1 MHSSI
6 IRHITRRITRHITRC
21 GAITLAA
28 SLAFGFS
35 GLAHAQKVAD
45 IKKSGVLKIGA
56 QVAQVPWGFSDKN
69 GKLTGY
75 DIEFAELLAKDLGVK
90 ADFTPVTVANR
101 TAALLTGQVDVLA
114 AVVTILAD
122 RQKVVLFS
130 RPYSYLDTVLI
141 GKTALPAMKTY
152 AELKGLRI
160 GVPRGS
166 VQDNAVT
173 QVNSGAT
180 IQRFDDDAAA
190 VQALLSGQVDLAG
203 AAATQLGPI
212 AQVAGNGKFDV
223 KLVVSRGYQGAAVR
237 PGEREWV
244 DYINNF
250 IARKS
255 ANGELGALY
264 KKWIGLELS
273 TSLPES
279 GEIATALPTFIAK

>member
-1 MHSSI
+1 M
-6 IRHITRRITRHITRC
+6 IRQLTRRIAIALAIAL
-21 GAITLAA
+21 AIT
-28 SLAFGFS
+28 GF
-35 GLAHAQKVAD
+35 AHAQKVAD

-69 GKLTGY
+69 NKLTGY

-90 ADFTPVTVANR
+90 AEFTPVTVANR
-101 TAALLTGQVDVLA
+101 TAALLTGQVDVLV

-141 GKTALPAMKTY
+141 GKSSLPVMKSY
-152 AELKGLRI
+152 SELKGQRI

-173 QVNSGAT
+173 KVNTGAT

-190 VQALLSGQVDLAG
+190 VQALLTGQVDLAG

-212 AQVAGNGKFDV
+212 AQVAGPGKYDI

-244 DYINNF
+244 NYINDF
-250 IARKS
+250 IARKLAS
-255 ANGELGALY
+255 GELGALY
-264 KKWIGLELS
+264 KKWINQDLGKD
-273 TSLPES
+273 LPTT
-279 GEIATALPTFIAK
+279 GETEAALPNFVAK

>member
-1 MHSSI
+1 MFGKL
-6 IRHITRRITRHITRC
+6 TRRIAIALITAMAMT
-21 GAITLAA
+21 GVAQ
-28 SLAFGFS
+28 
-35 GLAHAQKVAD
+35 AQKVAD

-56 QVAQVPWGFSDKN
+56 QVAQVPWGFSDKS

-75 DIEFAELLAKDLGVK
+75 DIEVAELLAKDLGVK
-90 ADFTPVTVANR
+90 PEFTPVTVANR
-101 TAALLTGQVDVLA
+101 TAALLTGQVDVLM

-141 GKTALPAMKTY
+141 GKTSIPVMKAY

-173 QVNSGAT
+173 KVNTGAT

-190 VQALLSGQVDLAG
+190 VQALLTGQVDLAG

-212 AQVAGNGKFDV
+212 AQVAGTGKYDI
-223 KLVVSRGYQGAAVR
+223 KLVVSRGFQGAAVR
-237 PGEREWV
+237 PGEHEWV
-244 DYINNF
+244 NYINDF
-250 IARKS
+250 IARKTAS
-255 ANGELGALY
+255 GELNALY
-264 KKWIGLELS
+264 KKWIGQDLGKD
-273 TSLPES
+273 LPTT
-279 GEIATALPTFIAK
+279 GETEAALPAFVAK

>member
-1 MHSSI
+1 MLSYP
-6 IRHITRRITRHITRC
+6 TRRTL
-21 GAITLAA
+21 ITL
-28 SLAFGFS
+28 SLALTMA
-35 GLAHAQKVAD
+35 GLAQAQKVAD

-56 QVAQVPWGFSDKN
+56 QVAQVPWGYSDKN

-90 ADFTPVTVANR
+90 PEFTPVTVANR
-101 TAALLTGQVDVLA
+101 TAALLTGQVDALA

-141 GKTALPAMKTY
+141 GKTSLPTMKSY

-166 VQDNAVT
+166 VQDSSVT
-173 QVNSGAT
+173 QAASGAV

-203 AAATQLGPI
+203 AAHTQLGSI
-212 AQVAGNGKFDV
+212 AQIAGAGKYDI
-223 KLVVSRGYQGAAVR
+223 KLVVARGFQGVTVR

-244 DYINNF
+244 DYINDF
-250 IARKS
+250 IGRKIAS
-255 ANGELGALY
+255 GELPALY
-264 KKWIGLELS
+264 KKWIAQDLKELP
-273 TSLPES
+273 TT
-279 GEIATALPTFIAK
+279 GETAAALPAVVAK

>member
-1 MHSSI
+1 MF
-6 IRHITRRITRHITRC
+6 RQFVRRT
-21 GAITLAA
+21 AIALVMAMALT
-28 SLAFGFS
+28 

-56 QVAQVPWGFSDKN
+56 QVAQVPWGFSDKG

-75 DIEFAELLAKDLGVK
+75 DIEVAELLAKDLGVK
-90 ADFTPVTVANR
+90 PEFTPVTVANR
-101 TAALLTGQVDVLA
+101 TAALLTGQVDVLM

-141 GKTALPAMKTY
+141 GKVSLPQMQSY
-152 AELKGLRI
+152 SELKGLRI

-166 VQDNAVT
+166 VQDVAVSKVST
-173 QVNSGAT
+173 GAT

-212 AQVAGNGKFDV
+212 AQVAGTDKYAI
-223 KLVVSRGYQGAAVR
+223 KLVVSRGFQGAAVR
-237 PGEREWV
+237 PNEREWV
-244 DYINNF
+244 AYINDF
-250 IARKS
+250 IARKTAS
-255 ANGELGALY
+255 GELGTLY
-264 KKWIGLELS
+264 KKWIGQDLGKD
-273 TSLPES
+273 LPAT
-279 GEIATALPTFIAK
+279 GETEAALPTFVAK